1 VAIEALAARA
11 RERRV
16 VVRFDDDEVAVGYT
30 HDLDL
35 DRSQFTLRIHHRSNN
50 SRAAIVPLA
59 SVTRI
64 VLEHEQVAEP
74 IPDDVVRKVALHFW
88 DGRVE
93 TGLLQNLPHRQR
105 HGMVLELFSSAAD
118 TSELLALPYHALK
131 AMFFLRTWDTRSP
144 QLRRHAG
151 GAHWMLPEHEAP
163 LIDLPSEIR
172 GLRGLRYRG
181 DVTPVEFER
190 RRLHALT
197 RV

>member
-1 VAIEALAARA
+1 MAIEALAARA

-151 GAHWMLPEHEAP
+151 GAQWMLPEHEAP

-190 RRLHALT
+190 RRMHALT